1 MMPRAERILVVD
13 DDPTF
18 RKMLDFNL
26 RARDYLV
33 DLAASGGAALEL
45 IERQPDRIVLDLGL
59 PDIDG
64 IDLIGQLRTSAITPI
79 LVVSAPDTGSAEPA
93 ALGAGANDY
102 LAKPFGIQQLM
113 SRVHTILSSQPPP
126 NGHSMRF
133 SA

>member
-1 MMPRAERILVVD
+1 MMPQAERILVVE

-18 RKMLDFNL
+18 RRMLELNL
-26 RARDYLV
+26 TARGYLV
-33 DLAASGGAALEL
+33 DVAACGRAALEL
-45 IERQPDRIVLDLGL
+45 IERQPDLIVMDLGL

-64 IDLIGQLRTSAITPI
+64 IDLISQLRTSAITPI
-79 LVVSAPDTGSAEPA
+79 LVVSARDTGTAKPA

-113 SRVHTILSSQPPP
+113 SRVHAMLSSQPPP